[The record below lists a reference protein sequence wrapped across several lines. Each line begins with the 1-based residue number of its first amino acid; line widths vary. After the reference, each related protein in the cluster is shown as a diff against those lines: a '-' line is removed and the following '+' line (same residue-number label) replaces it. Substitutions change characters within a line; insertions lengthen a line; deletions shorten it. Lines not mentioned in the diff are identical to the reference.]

1 MIHHDYHICTIPY
14 HFFFKYFCAVTQGQ
28 CLKSLLKL
36 NRSSILHFIEP
47 SSLCK
52 HFWFPWSTVVA
63 NKDSVIDSLSV
74 SCLVWW
80 YILMGRWTDRQTHIN
95 KRHSFVW
102 QFSVINFICHIFVPI
117 VHSFFFLFLFLLCSF
132 KRVNFSQ
139 LSIVPHCLTV
149 PRIYDAVQF
158 CPYVCLSVRLS
169 CLVSLRL
176 PIQYC
181 TLIIVLLLWI
191 IYSKRIL

>member
-1 MIHHDYHICTIPY
+1 MYY
-14 HFFFKYFCAVTQGQ
+14 SLSFLFKYFCAVTQGQ

-52 HFWFPWSTVVA
+52 YFGFPWSTVVT

-95 KRHSFVW
+95 KHHSFVW

-117 VHSFFFLFLFLLCSF
+117 VHSFFFRFYFCFAALKGLILVNLALSHFVWQYQGFMTLF
-132 KRVNFSQ
+132 NFVRMS
-139 LSIVPHCLTV
+139 
-149 PRIYDAVQF
+149 
-158 CPYVCLSVRLS
+158 VCLSVY
-169 CLVSLRL
+169 LV
-176 PIQYC
+176 
-181 TLIIVLLLWI
+181 
-191 IYSKRIL
+191 